1 MRNIFLSDITIKQ
14 PAEAGGF
21 ALSFREKIELGKLL
35 DRVGVQVIE
44 TTPIVNRRTDSL
56 LLKSLA
62 SAVEK
67 STLAA
72 PLNLS
77 DEDTVE
83 VTWNAL
89 KEAKHPRLQ
98 ISVPVSTVQMEYI
111 TRLKPAAVLESVRR
125 LVHEAREVCEEVEF
139 VAEDAGRSDPD

>member
-1 MRNIFLSDITIKQ
+1 MMNIFLSDITIKQ

-62 SAVEK
+62 SAIEN

-72 PLNLS
+72 PVSLN

-98 ISVPVSTVQMEYI
+98 VSVPVSTVQMEYI
-111 TRLKPAAVLESVRR
+111 TRLKPAAVLEKVRK
-125 LVHEAREVCEEVEF
+125 LVH
-139 VAEDAGRSDPD
+139 DQRSCTLSPP